1 LLAASFDEWRPCIE
15 GTVDDLR
22 LEVKKI
28 SLGWERVSVEK
39 PGDKSSVFTPS
50 PSTAQ
55 RPAAEISSPVMWP
68 ALTTRTGRVDLGL
81 FQP

>member
-39 PGDKSSVFTPS
+39 PGDKSGVFTPS
-50 PSTAQ
+50 PS
-55 RPAAEISSPVMWP
+55 AA
-68 ALTTRTGRVDLGL
+68 
-81 FQP
+81 